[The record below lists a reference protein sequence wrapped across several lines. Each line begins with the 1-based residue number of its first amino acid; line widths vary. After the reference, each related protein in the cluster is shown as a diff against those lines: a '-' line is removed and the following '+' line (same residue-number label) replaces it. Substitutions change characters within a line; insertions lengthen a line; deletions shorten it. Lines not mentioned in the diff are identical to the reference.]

1 MTSKTEKESLKKKI
15 KPISWMFFD
24 VDGVLTDGSLYY
36 GPNGETLKRFN
47 ALDGHGIKLLFSHG
61 INVGLISGRDHPA
74 TRVRADEL
82 GIKNLMMG
90 TENKLKA
97 FNKWAFDHSIDPKL
111 CGHMGDDLPD
121 AALFKKVGFSASVP
135 NAPENIKL
143 AADYVSEKA
152 GGKGAVREIVE
163 LILKVKK
170 EYA

>member
-1 MTSKTEKESLKKKI
+1 
-15 KPISWMFFD
+15 
-24 VDGVLTDGSLYY
+24 
-36 GPNGETLKRFN
+36 
-47 ALDGHGIKLLFSHG
+47 
-61 INVGLISGRDHPA
+61 
-74 TRVRADEL
+74 
-82 GIKNLMMG
+82 MMG
-90 TENKLKA
+90 TENKVKA